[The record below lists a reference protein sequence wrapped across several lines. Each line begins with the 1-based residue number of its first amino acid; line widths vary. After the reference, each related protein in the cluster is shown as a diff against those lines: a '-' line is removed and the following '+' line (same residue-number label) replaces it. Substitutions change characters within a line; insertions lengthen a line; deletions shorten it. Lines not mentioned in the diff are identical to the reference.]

1 MRMLVIA
8 LSLVLSAS
16 AQQESTTKKTNS
28 TKSTSTKSTSKAQSK
43 TAQPKAKATGPK
55 PTPSGGTPPPAGA
68 TQLNTTDWKW
78 TDPKTSK
85 TWIYRR
91 SPMGWVRMP
100 EEMNRSEEKVTVNN
114 LKAVEQ
120 GDTVLL
126 TRTTPVGV
134 KQWSKKKSEL
144 TPEELAAVEA
154 AHQEKK

>member
-1 MRMLVIA
+1 MKILVIA
-8 LSLVLSAS
+8 LALALSVS
-16 AQQESTTKKTNS
+16 AEQKSTTKKT
-28 TKSTSTKSTSKAQSK
+28 TSTKSTSKTQSK
-43 TAQPKAKATGPK
+43 TAQPKAKAAGPK

-68 TQLNTTDWKW
+68 TQVNTTDWKW

-85 TWIYRR
+85 TWVYRR
-91 SPMGWVRMP
+91 SPMGWVRIP
-100 EEMNRSEEKVTVNN
+100 EDMNRSAEKATVNN

-144 TPEELAAVEA
+144 TAEEQAAVDA

>member
-1 MRMLVIA
+1 MKLLVMA
-8 LSLVLSAS
+8 LALALSAS
-16 AQQESTTKKTNS
+16 AQQKPATNKKT
-28 TKSTSTKSTSKAQSK
+28 TGAKSTSKTQSK
-43 TAQPKAKATGPK
+43 TAQPKAQAAGPK

-100 EEMNRSEEKVTVNN
+100 EEMSRSQEKATVNN
-114 LKAVEQ
+114 LKAVDQ
-120 GDTVLL
+120 GDTVQL

-134 KQWSKKKSEL
+134 KQWSKKKSDL
-144 TPEELAAVEA
+144 TPEEQAAVEA

>member
-1 MRMLVIA
+1 MKMLVIGLALA
-8 LSLVLSAS
+8 LSVS
-16 AQQESTTKKTNS
+16 AQEKSTTKKT
-28 TKSTSTKSTSKAQSK
+28 TSTKSNSKTQSK
-43 TAQPKAKATGPK
+43 TAQPKVKAAGPK

-68 TQLNTTDWKW
+68 TQVNTTDWKW

-85 TWIYRR
+85 TWVYRR
-91 SPMGWVRMP
+91 SPMGWVRIP
-100 EEMNRSEEKVTVNN
+100 EEMNRSAEKATVNN

-134 KQWSKKKSEL
+134 KQWSKKRSEL
-144 TPEELAAVEA
+144 TPEEQAAVEA